1 MLFQKEKLIQLNPTK
16 INCKYTPV
24 KCVGNLI
31 NSESTV
37 TLASLSLTLM
47 GSVAYANI
55 TNQSIRQN
63 QSGT

>member
-1 MLFQKEKLIQLNPTK
+1 M
-16 INCKYTPV
+16 NCKYIPV

-37 TLASLSLTLM
+37 TLASLSLALM
-47 GSVAYANI
+47 GSVTYANI
-55 TNQSIRQN
+55 TDQSIKQN